1 LLAIV
6 LALGWPIWPLL
17 LASVVVLAIIIE
29 RSIALRRGRA
39 VPENLLRDVLLL
51 VARRQVDVG
60 VLERL
65 AASSSLGF
73 VLAAGLRASG
83 SGRAAAIQSFE
94 VAGSRVAHDLA
105 RNLTLLGALGSIAPL
120 LGLLGT
126 VAGMIE
132 IFAAQQGA
140 GSPQQ
145 LAQGISV
152 ALYSTAFG
160 IIVAVPAVLAHRIFR
175 ARVEDILVEVEQQ
188 SQRLLEA
195 LPASA

>member
-17 LASVVVLAIIIE
+17 LASIVVLALIIE
-29 RSIALRRGRA
+29 RAAALRPRRVA
-39 VPENLLRDVLLL
+39 PDNLLRDVLLL
-51 VARRQVDVG
+51 VSRQQIDAG

-65 AASSSLGF
+65 AGSSPLGF
-73 VLAAGLRASG
+73 VLAAGLRTMG
-83 SGRAAAIQSFE
+83 SGREASVQAIE
-94 VAGSRVAHDLA
+94 VAGSRVANELA

-140 GSPQQ
+140 SNPQQ

-160 IIVAVPAVLAHRIFR
+160 IIVAVPAVLAHRVLR
-175 ARVEDILVEVEQQ
+175 ARVENVLVDIEQQ

-195 LPASA
+195 LPAKA